1 MNKSYIDLVSS
12 FVTTIEVKE
21 LSTILLSTFS
31 KKYNINFEAI
41 HIFEVHLNQIFI
53 MQIQVPPKINVVN

>member
-21 LSTILLSTFS
+21 WSKMSPRTLS
-31 KKYNINFEAI
+31 KKYYIKFEAI
-41 HIFEVHLNQIFI
+41 HIFEVHLNQNFI
-53 MQIQVPPKINVVN
+53 MQIQMLPKINVVN

>member
-31 KKYNINFEAI
+31 KKYYINFEAI
-41 HIFEVHLNQIFI
+41 RIFEVHLNQIFI
-53 MQIQVPPKINVVN
+53 MQIQMPPKINVVN

>member
-31 KKYNINFEAI
+31 KKYYINFEAI

-53 MQIQVPPKINVVN
+53 MQIQMPPKINVVN